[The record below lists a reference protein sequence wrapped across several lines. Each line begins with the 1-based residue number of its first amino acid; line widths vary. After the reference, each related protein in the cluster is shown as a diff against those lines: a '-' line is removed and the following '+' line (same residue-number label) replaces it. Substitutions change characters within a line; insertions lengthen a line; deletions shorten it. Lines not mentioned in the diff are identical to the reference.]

1 MRTELYAA
9 LVLLAAVAVPPVHA
23 AEGESVV
30 HARNDV
36 GNTASLQ
43 RGARNFVNYCLG
55 CHTAKYVRY
64 NRVAAD
70 LGLTEKQLTEN
81 LMFTGER
88 PFDTMLNGMN
98 PEDAKRWFGV
108 QPPDLSLIARSRG
121 TDRVYSF
128 LRSFYVDPTRPTGVN
143 NLVLPGAAMPN
154 VLWELQGAQD
164 IVWEGR
170 MDAQG
175 NASKQ
180 FKEFK
185 SLSPGKLSPEEFDGF
200 VRDTVNF
207 LDYIAEPIQLERQ
220 SLGYRV
226 VAFLLFF
233 TLLAYLLKK
242 EYWTDVK

>member
-1 MRTELYAA
+1 MRTKLFVA
-9 LVLLAAVAVPPVHA
+9 LALAAPAVYA
-23 AEGESVV
+23 SGGGEGLER
-30 HARNDV
+30 ARNDV

-64 NRVAAD
+64 NRMAED
-70 LGLTEKQLTEN
+70 LGISEQQLIGN

-88 PFDTMLNGMN
+88 PFDTIQNGMN

-108 QPPDLSLIARSRG
+108 LPPDLSLIARSRG
-121 TDRVYSF
+121 TDKVYSF
-128 LRSFYVDPTRPTGVN
+128 LRSFYVDPSKATGVN
-143 NLVLPGAAMPN
+143 NLVLPGTAMPH
-154 VLWELQGAQD
+154 VLWELQGSQD

-175 NASKQ
+175 NASKH

-185 SLSPGKLSPEEFDGF
+185 SLTPGKLSPEEYDAF

-226 VAFLLFF
+226 IAFLVFF

-242 EYWTDVK
+242 EYWKDVK

>member
-1 MRTELYAA
+1 MRTELVA
-9 LVLLAAVAVPPVHA
+9 LLALLAAPAVYA
-23 AEGESVV
+23 AGGESLE

-64 NRVAAD
+64 NRVAVD
-70 LGLTEKQLTEN
+70 LGISEQQLTEN

-88 PFDTMLNGMN
+88 PFDTIENGMN
-98 PEDAKRWFGV
+98 PEDTKRWFGV
-108 QPPDLSLIARSRG
+108 MPPDLSLIARSRG

-128 LRSFYVDPTRPTGVN
+128 LRSFYVDPSKPNGVN
-143 NLVLPGAAMPN
+143 NLVLPGTAMPH

-175 NASKQ
+175 NASKH

-185 SLSPGKLSPEEFDGF
+185 SLTPGKLSPEEYDAF

-207 LDYIAEPIQLERQ
+207 LDYIAEPVQLKRQ
-220 SLGYRV
+220 SLGFRV
-226 VAFLLFF
+226 VAFLTFF

-242 EYWTDVK
+242 EYWKDVK

>member
-1 MRTELYAA
+1 MRTELFAA
-9 LVLLAAVAVPPVHA
+9 LVLLAPAVYASGG
-23 AEGESVV
+23 GEELER
-30 HARNDV
+30 ARNDV

-64 NRVAAD
+64 NRMAED
-70 LGLTEKQLTEN
+70 LGISEQQLIEN

-108 QPPDLSLIARSRG
+108 LPPDLSLIARSRG
-121 TDRVYSF
+121 TDKVYSF
-128 LRSFYVDPTRPTGVN
+128 LRSFYVDPSKATGVN
-143 NLVLPGAAMPN
+143 NLVLPNTAMPN

-175 NASKQ
+175 NASKH

-185 SLSPGKLSPEEFDGF
+185 SLTPGKLSPEEYDAF

-226 VAFLLFF
+226 IAFLVFF

-242 EYWTDVK
+242 EYWKDVK